1 MTSLLK
7 KLFKKDNTF
16 GAVRSPRW
24 PYVRSK
30 HLVLY
35 PLCSICGNGK
45 NVVVH
50 HKKPFHLY
58 PKLELDPR
66 NLITLCE
73 SDGMNCHITFGH
85 LGNFRS
91 YNLFIDDDIKLWS
104 HKVLN
109 RP

>member
-1 MTSLLK
+1 MFSLFK
-7 KLFKKDNTF
+7 KLFRNDNTF
-16 GAVRSPRW
+16 GAQRSPRW
-24 PYVRSK
+24 SSVREH
-30 HLVLY
+30 HLY
-35 PLCSICGNGK
+35 THPLCAICGSTK

-58 PKLELDPR
+58 PQLELDPS
-66 NLITLCE
+66 NLVTLCE

-104 HKVLN
+104 YKILN